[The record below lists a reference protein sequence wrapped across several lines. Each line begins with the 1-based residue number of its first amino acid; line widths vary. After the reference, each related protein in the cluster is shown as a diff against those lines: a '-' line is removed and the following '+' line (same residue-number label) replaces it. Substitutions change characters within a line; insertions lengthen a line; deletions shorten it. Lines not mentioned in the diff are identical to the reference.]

1 MISNKEL
8 NPFYMELVDT
18 SINEIPIKI
27 AERLKYDAK
36 ATKFEKYLL
45 TSFSNEMALTLC
57 SNANDLIN
65 SDMETL

>member
-27 AERLKYDAK
+27 DRKIERMMLR
-36 ATKFEKYLL
+36 LQSL
-45 TSFSNEMALTLC
+45 RISFNELQQW
-57 SNANDLIN
+57 NGIN
-65 SDMETL
+65 IML